1 MWIIEQSYIA
11 IFYNTKKFI
20 YFICTSFLGIIPPN
34 EDLLFHTRNIYQVLL
49 LCHHLGIEDVDCE
62 KIEYEKPNNVE
73 EQKIKVLKTWQERAE
88 RTWRDFIRALAMMK
102 QCVLAKELAREH
114 NVYFKIYNFDNALEM
129 CGMTLNDYWVLVDY
143 FS

>member
-1 MWIIEQSYIA
+1 M
-11 IFYNTKKFI
+11 
-20 YFICTSFLGIIPPN
+20 
-34 EDLLFHTRNIYQVLL
+34 LFHTRNIYQVLL

-114 NVYFKIYNFDNALEM
+114 NVYFYNSDNALEM
-129 CGMTLNDYWVLVDY
+129 CGMTLNDY
-143 FS
+143 